1 MTSEKCW
8 SQQHESIFFFP
19 FSEEPNVF
27 ILFQTYRF
35 ILVNSDA
42 LGTRSQQLM
51 CIMQH
56 LQLIND
62 ELAGL
67 SD

>member
-1 MTSEKCW
+1 MRVN
-8 SQQHESIFFFP
+8 FFLS
-19 FSEEPNVF
+19 FSEEPNLM
-27 ILFQTYRF
+27 ILFQAFRF

-42 LGTRSQQLM
+42 LSSRSQQLM
-51 CIMQH
+51 RSMQY

>member
-1 MTSEKCW
+1 MRVN
-8 SQQHESIFFFP
+8 FFLSL
-19 FSEEPNVF
+19 SEEPILM
-27 ILFQTYRF
+27 ILFQAFRF

-42 LGTRSQQLM
+42 LSSRSRQLM
-51 CIMQH
+51 CSMQY